1 MTKYLQIYLLLISCY
16 AFSQAP
22 INVKV
27 KDAFGNE
34 NFHVTCTNDL
44 DANGCI
50 PLHVEYPE
58 LKQTTTYQLTQG
70 TYDPPIPLNQGTAL
84 NANFDDL
91 FTPKIDLPFKFCF
104 FNQYFKS
111 VVIGSNGMV
120 TFDLNQQG
128 NINYPNAHI

>member
-91 FTPKIDLPFKFCF
+91 FTPKVDLPF
-104 FNQYFKS
+104 
-111 VVIGSNGMV
+111 
-120 TFDLNQQG
+120 
-128 NINYPNAHI
+128 